1 MGFLSDIWK
10 GIKGIVSGVLS
21 IFKPI
26 LKPIQKF
33 LGSSIGK
40 VLMIVASIFTFGA
53 ALMAGG
59 TAFFSAAGAANSFG
73 SFMGAFVEGGKAFM
87 TSLTGIGG
95 AEAATTTA
103 TMPAGGPLTMT
114 AEEAFMAA
122 GQGAGAGTGF
132 METAAAAAGPPV
144 GSTGN
149 ILGGSEAISAATAAA
164 PAAGPTTALA
174 KAGGELATRVPPGAE
189 GNWLSKAAKGAWEY
203 VKSEPGSELVGDI
216 IGGIGGAMGREDE
229 QAHERRVEEQ
239 FANPDDPGMQDMA
252 RQRAEGYNLP
262 TADTYGQRLPENQR
276 AFKPT
281 IPYRGRLS
289 AAAGG

>member
-1 MGFLSDIWK
+1 MGWGFLGKIWE
-10 GIKGIVSGVLS
+10 GIKSVVKGVLS

-26 LKPIQKF
+26 LKPIAKF
-33 LGSSIGK
+33 LGSGLGK

-59 TAFFSAAGAANSFG
+59 SAFFGGMAAGNGFMQSFI
-73 SFMGAFVEGGKAFM
+73 AGGKAFM

-95 AEAATTTA
+95 AEKMAQ
-103 TMPAGGPLTMT
+103 PVAGSPVVKT

-122 GQGAGAGTGF
+122 GQGAGTGGGF

-144 GSTGN
+144 GSTGSA
-149 ILGGSEAISAATAAA
+149 LGGSEAIAAAAA
-164 PAAGPTTALA
+164 PAMGPTAELA
-174 KAGGELATRVPPGAE
+174 AAGGKLATRVPPAAE
-189 GNWLSKAAKGAWEY
+189 GNWLSKAAKGAWDY

-239 FANPDDPGMQDMA
+239 FANPDDPGMQEMA

-262 TADTYGQRLPENQR
+262 TADTYGQRLSENQR